1 MSDAALVAKRL
12 SAAYFTYYATIGL
25 EYVYM
30 PFFFAHIGLSPA
42 DVGVLYAGRI
52 AISIVAQ
59 PLTTRIADVTGKPY
73 LTLKLAMLLGFL
85 CASGLY
91 FAQGLATAAVFMW
104 SQAAFRSVAI
114 PVLDATTIHERGA
127 DKYGRTRLWGSV
139 GYGVAALGLAALVG
153 RMAYDQAGATAL
165 PAYLTANAI
174 MLLAMFSLPAGLS
187 MQHVGESAQPPAT
200 GLPAGVIAMMVF
212 GAVHWASVETYNVFF
227 SSLVRWRGFAP
238 DVPGFGVAMGIIAE
252 TVTFYFFG
260 DLLRRA
266 PAARWMLVSLGLSI
280 ARWVGTAYASS
291 ALLITLIQAGHAFSF
306 ALWWAAQLTV
316 FGLSI
321 GNRRRAAMQGLFTAG
336 IMGVG
341 GACGT
346 SLSGRLMDHHGG
358 QTTFLAAALLDVA
371 ALAIALATRR
381 LWWKIPTNAS

>member
-1 MSDAALVAKRL
+1 MSDAGLVARRL

-52 AISIVAQ
+52 ATSIVAQ
-59 PLTTRIADVTGKPY
+59 PLTTRIADFTGRPY
-73 LTLKLAMLLGFL
+73 LALKLSMLMGFC

-91 FAQGLATAAVFMW
+91 FAHSLATAAVFMW

-114 PVLDATTIHERGA
+114 PVLDATTIHERGP
-127 DKYGRTRLWGSV
+127 DNYGRTRLWGSI
-139 GYGVAALGLAALVG
+139 GYGVAALGLASVVG

-174 MLLAMFSLPAGLS
+174 MCLAMWSLPAGIA
-187 MQHVGESAQPPAT
+187 MQQAGVSAEPRAR
-200 GLPAGVIAMMVF
+200 GIPAGVIAMMVF
-212 GAVHWASVETYNVFF
+212 GAFHWSSVETYNVFF
-227 SSLVRWRGFAP
+227 SSLVRFRGFDP
-238 DVPGFGVAMGIIAE
+238 DVPAFGVAMGIAAE
-252 TVTFYFFG
+252 TATFYWFG
-260 DLLRRA
+260 SLLKRA
-266 PAARWMLVSLGLSI
+266 PAARWILVSLALSI
-280 ARWVGTAYASS
+280 LRWIGTALAASP
-291 ALLITLIQAGHAFSF
+291 LLLTLIQAGHAFSF

-316 FGLSI
+316 FGMSI
-321 GNRRRAAMQGLFTAG
+321 GNRRRAAIQGLFTAG

-346 SLSGRLMDHHGG
+346 TLMGRLMAHHGG
-358 QTTFLAAALLDVA
+358 QTTFLAAAALDVVA
-371 ALAIALATRR
+371 VTIALATRR